1 MKSNFFTSKF
11 SPLVGLFLVLAI
23 AKCCDIWIQSLKTE
37 NASTFSLTELIYLS
51 YPITTGIVAGSIL
64 TLFWLLLNKFP
75 RNKGIDITYF
85 VVGVFIVSFFDVYY
99 SSVLG
104 RFNIGLPQFLRI
116 IPEILKPNTYLFLAG
131 GFIGVM
137 GLILLLIAKTDQK

>member
-1 MKSNFFTSKF
+1 MKSNIFTSKF

-23 AKCCDIWIQSLKTE
+23 AFGCDIWIQSLKTE
-37 NASTFSLTELIYLS
+37 NAFSFSLTEVIFLS

-85 VVGVFIVSFFDVYY
+85 VVGVFIVSAFDVYY
-99 SSVLG
+99 LVLS
-104 RFNIGLPQFLRI
+104 RFSNGHPQFIRI
-116 IPEILKPNTYLFLAG
+116 IPVILKPNTYLFLVG
-131 GFIGVM
+131 GFIGAM
-137 GLILLLIAKTDQK
+137 GLIMLLIPKTDQK